1 MERLQKVIA
10 AAGIASRRKAED
22 LIAAGRVKVN
32 GETVRE
38 MGVKVGPHDEILV
51 DNHSIRRE
59 EKVYYLLNKPKQYI
73 CAVRDDKGRKT
84 VMDCFDGISERIFP
98 VGRLDYETTG
108 LLVMTNDG
116 EFANA
121 MMHPKYHLPKTYEV
135 AVDGILTDQM
145 LRMLARGIRLNDG
158 MTLPADVELVS
169 RLEGKKKTVINLTI
183 YEGRNR
189 EIRRMMEYFH
199 CEVTRL
205 NRIRYGFLE
214 TGNLR
219 QGQYRRLRMYE
230 VRKLM
235 NMVSHQ
241 TDTPS
246 EAR

>member
-84 VMDCFDGISERIFP
+84 VMDCFDGIPERIFP